1 MLLFSHN
8 NEKGMALLLVLSLVS
23 LLTIITL
30 QFGLEMRQ
38 QYVVSAGLGNQIKL
52 SEMGISGITISK
64 GLLLQDLAEN
74 TFDSLYDSW
83 ALIGEE
89 ELPAFF
95 TYGELKISIIDES
108 GKFPLNAMVLRK
120 KDRGRRPVN
129 DEDSNKLQQQ
139 EHDVRNVLWRLMRA
153 EPFLVEDGNARE
165 IIDSIIDWIDSGDGD
180 GEEEYGAEDSHYM
193 RLNPPYHCKNGPIES
208 IEELLLIKGVTAEL
222 LYGTQDKPGLAPLLT
237 PWGDEGKINLNTA
250 AQPILQAMAEGID
263 KETSESM
270 IEYREDEV
278 HKDQLAKPTWYKD
291 APSFPQDITISKELA
306 TAQSRFFT
314 INAEASIGTLKK
326 TVTTTIDRNEKNIAI
341 VRWHSE

>member
-1 MLLFSHN
+1 MLPLSRDK
-8 NEKGMALLLVLSLVS
+8 EKGMALLLVLSLVS

-38 QYVVSAGLGNQIKL
+38 QYVVSAGLGDQIKL

-74 TFDSLYDSW
+74 KFDSLYDSW

-89 ELPAFF
+89 KLPTFF
-95 TYGELKISIIDES
+95 TYGELKISITDEN
-108 GKFPLNAMVLRK
+108 GKFPLNAMVLVK
-120 KDRGRRPVN
+120 KELGKKPVN
-129 DEDSNKLQQQ
+129 DEEFNKLRQQ

-193 RLNPPYHCKNGPIES
+193 QLNPPYHCKNGPIES
-208 IEELLLIKGVTAEL
+208 VEELLLIQGVTAEL

-263 KETSESM
+263 KDTSESM

-278 HKDQLAKPTWYKD
+278 HKDQLANHTWYKD
-291 APSFPQDITISKELA
+291 VPSFPQDITISEELA
-306 TAQSRFFT
+306 TVQSRVFT

-326 TVTTTIDRNEKNIAI
+326 TVTTTIKRNEQNIAI
-341 VRWHSE
+341 VRWHTE